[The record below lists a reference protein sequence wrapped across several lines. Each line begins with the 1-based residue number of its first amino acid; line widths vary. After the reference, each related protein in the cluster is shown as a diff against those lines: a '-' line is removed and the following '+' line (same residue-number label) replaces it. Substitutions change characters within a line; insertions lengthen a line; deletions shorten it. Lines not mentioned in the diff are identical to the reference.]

1 VSRRRLDLRDLLPA
15 DEAPPSTMTS
25 AVLPPAAPDA
35 HHARMPRTRQ
45 SAAEAALRPVAGV
58 EELQV
63 VGAVH
68 DRVLDQLDIL
78 TSARSVWL
86 HPDVV
91 HRMGRRGDGARATEF
106 VLAHM
111 ARTILRPR
119 LVGRDRRARRAD
131 HLHLVGTPDGADRH
145 LCVTVKLVEGE
156 RSMSG
161 LDEVWVSGA
170 YAMGA
175 RSLARLE
182 RRGKLSPVQWSTDD

>member
-1 VSRRRLDLRDLLPA
+1 MATKSRTPR
-15 DEAPPSTMTS
+15 S
-25 AVLPPAAPDA
+25 A
-35 HHARMPRTRQ
+35 AR
-45 SAAEAALRPVAGV
+45 AAEAALRPVAGV

-68 DRVLDQLDIL
+68 DRVLDQLEIL

-91 HRMGRRGDGARATEF
+91 HRMGRRGAGARDMEF

-119 LVGRDRRARRAD
+119 WVGRDARAAD
-131 HLHLVGTPDGADRH
+131 AAGDAGDAGRVHLVGTVEGATEGNGSARH

-161 LDEVWVSGA
+161 LDEVWVSSA
-170 YAMGA
+170 YPMGA
-175 RSLARLE
+175 RSLTRLE
-182 RRGKLSPVQWSTDD
+182 RRGRLVPVAWSADD

>member
-1 VSRRRLDLRDLLPA
+1 MALMSRTPR
-15 DEAPPSTMTS
+15 S
-25 AVLPPAAPDA
+25 A
-35 HHARMPRTRQ
+35 AR
-45 SAAEAALRPVAGV
+45 AAEAALRPVAGV

-68 DRVLDQLDIL
+68 DRVLDQLEIL

-91 HRMGRRGDGARATEF
+91 HRMGRRGAGARDVEF

-119 LVGRDRRARRAD
+119 WVGRDERPARAAERV
-131 HLHLVGTPDGADRH
+131 HLVGPIEGTTEGAPARH
-145 LCVTVKLVEGE
+145 LCVTVKLVEGD

-161 LDEVWVSGA
+161 LDEVWVSA
-170 YAMGA
+170 AFPLGA

-182 RRGKLSPVQWSTDD
+182 RRGRLVPVAWSADD

>member
-1 VSRRRLDLRDLLPA
+1 MVLMSRTPR
-15 DEAPPSTMTS
+15 S
-25 AVLPPAAPDA
+25 A
-35 HHARMPRTRQ
+35 AR
-45 SAAEAALRPVAGV
+45 AAEAALRPVAGV

-68 DRVLDQLDIL
+68 DRVLDQLEIL

-91 HRMGRRGDGARATEF
+91 HRMGRRGSGARDVEF

-119 LVGRDRRARRAD
+119 WVGRDERATRAAERV
-131 HLHLVGTPDGADRH
+131 HLVGTVEGATEAAPARH
-145 LCVTVKLVEGE
+145 LCVTVKLVEGD

-161 LDEVWVSGA
+161 LDEVWVSA
-170 YAMGA
+170 AFPMGA
-175 RSLARLE
+175 RSLTRLE
-182 RRGKLSPVQWSTDD
+182 RRGRLVPVAWSADD